1 MLNQLNCFFD
11 SFIFFTISVVMN
23 SDLVKKMAK
32 ISIDL
37 DALDD
42 GEIIN
47 EDSLITEEDLK
58 KPTGSDLGKLYFL
71 LV

>member
-1 MLNQLNCFFD
+1 
-11 SFIFFTISVVMN
+11 MN